1 MSTKKDITSKTQEN
15 KNEKQPEDLE
25 SKSGI
30 QLKVKTDFV
39 RNAIENFQPNIPTHR
54 YYKLYA
60 IIILTITAEILILI
74 LAHWHWLYLLISGC
88 VAIVIIGLCLYTR
101 KRLVRENCRKDNE
114 SGPIQ
119 VKENL
124 SKIREQYPI
133 AYKNYELQEM
143 EREKPAREQERLRQQ
158 KENRLRREREN
169 QRKQSSYIS
178 RNNYDSSSVK
188 SYYFND
194 SFGVDYSYGGA
205 KSSSDHTNYVS
216 FGVISYGNQSWGDDS
231 G

>member
-1 MSTKKDITSKTQEN
+1 MSTKKDITSQTQEN

-54 YYKLYA
+54 YYKSYA

-74 LAHWHWLYLLISGC
+74 LTHWHWLYLLISGC

-101 KRLVRENCRKDNE
+101 KRLVRENSRKDKE

-143 EREKPAREQERLRQQ
+143 EREKRAREKK
-158 KENRLRREREN
+158 KEKGET
-169 QRKQSSYIS
+169 SS
-178 RNNYDSSSVK
+178 
-188 SYYFND
+188 
-194 SFGVDYSYGGA
+194 
-205 KSSSDHTNYVS
+205 
-216 FGVISYGNQSWGDDS
+216 
-231 G
+231 